1 MWRDFLFS
9 GFFILQIL
17 TFIVNLSMHLHIH
30 IPTDTKAEL
39 ESHKKLVC
47 DIRHAVAEQK
57 RVQCFIDFFVI
68 VMFLAFLMYSVAL

>member
-1 MWRDFLFS
+1 
-9 GFFILQIL
+9 
-17 TFIVNLSMHLHIH
+17 MHLHIH